1 MMDYNGRASQQFRSG
16 NQTSAN
22 GGRGRQQQQKAP
34 DDSDLLM
41 RLVSVMIEFCWCM
54 AIN

>member
-1 MMDYNGRASQQFRSG
+1 MDYNGRASQQFRSG
-16 NQTSAN
+16 NQTSTN

-41 RLVSVMIEFCWCM
+41 RLVSVMTKFCFFM
-54 AIN
+54 AMN